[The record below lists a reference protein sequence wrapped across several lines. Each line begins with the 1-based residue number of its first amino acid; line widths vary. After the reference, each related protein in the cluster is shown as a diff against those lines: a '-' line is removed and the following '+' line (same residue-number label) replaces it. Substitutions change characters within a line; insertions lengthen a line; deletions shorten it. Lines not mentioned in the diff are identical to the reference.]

1 MRVELYGHLDMKG
14 LMYSA
19 KTVDLEKT
27 KLMQCEKHVRD
38 WKEQSKKVCYNSVC
52 VCWGGGGGH
61 FMFYKGDG
69 CQNCSQSRILN
80 HKGNFDKV
88 VIVPKLF

>member
-1 MRVELYGHLDMKG
+1 MKG

-38 WKEQSKKVCYNSVC
+38 WKEQSKKVCY
-52 VCWGGGGGH
+52 
-61 FMFYKGDG
+61 KGDG
-69 CQNCSQSRILN
+69 CQNCSQ
-80 HKGNFDKV
+80 FPQKV
-88 VIVPKLF
+88 VF